1 MRIGIDPG
9 HGGID
14 PGAVGP
20 TGVREADVTLGIS
33 LLLAD
38 KLRERGYTVIITRQG
53 NESVALRD
61 RADMLNSSGCDL
73 VLSIHI
79 NASDNPRPNYI
90 SAWICGRGGR
100 AERIA
105 NDMTPELAAAT
116 GWPDGGVRL
125 ANFYILRKTDAP
137 AVLLELGFIS
147 NPKQEQQLA
156 IQYCQDKFALG
167 INKGLVN
174 YVSTKDEQ

>member
-1 MRIGIDPG
+1 MIIGIDPG

-20 TGVREADVTLGIS
+20 TGVREADITLEIS

-38 KLRERGYTVIITRQG
+38 KLRERGHSVVLTRL
-53 NESVALRD
+53 EDDAISLRD
-61 RADMLNSSGCDL
+61 RVELLNNAGCDL

-79 NASDNPRPNYI
+79 NAFDNPDPDYI
-90 SAWICGRGGR
+90 SAWICGTGGQ
-100 AERIA
+100 AEKIA
-105 NDMTPELAAAT
+105 NVLIPALTEAT

-125 ANFYILRKTDAP
+125 KGFYVLRKTDAP

-147 NPKQEQQLA
+147 NPEQEQKLIETYLQA
-156 IQYCQDKFALG
+156 NIAQTITDVF
-167 INKGLVN
+167 
-174 YVSTKDEQ
+174 S